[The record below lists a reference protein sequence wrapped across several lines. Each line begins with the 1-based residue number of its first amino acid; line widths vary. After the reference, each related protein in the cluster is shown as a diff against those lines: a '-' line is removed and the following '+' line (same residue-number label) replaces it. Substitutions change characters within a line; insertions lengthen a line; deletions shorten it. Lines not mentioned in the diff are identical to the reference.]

1 MKYKHSK
8 LLSSGYLK
16 VSEIHELYFEE
27 RGSKS
32 GIPLIFIHGGP
43 GGGFSKS
50 AGYFFN
56 PRKYHYILFDQRG
69 VGRSKPFLETKEND
83 IFHIIE
89 DIEKLR
95 VHFGF
100 DRIWLFGGSFG
111 STIALTYAIKYPE
124 HTAGMLIRGIFL
136 GRQEDCDWLYSG
148 AQNFYWEEYQE
159 FISEVKDVKKTSEI
173 IPAYLK
179 KITSSDQSICD
190 RAAFKWANYELSLVF
205 PIKRSEIL
213 ATTTTDAE
221 RQIALMES
229 FFFAN
234 KTFKDDDNFILA
246 NIHKAK
252 DIPTYIVHGRYDMVC
267 PVKQAYLVHAA
278 IPNSKLTVVELGGH
292 ASSHKP
298 TFKAIQKYL
307 KEIAKNSKK

>member
-16 VSEIHELYFEE
+16 VSEIHELYYEE

-50 AGYFFN
+50 ASYFFN

-83 IFHIIE
+83 IFHIVE

-100 DRIWLFGGSFG
+100 ERIWLFGGSFG

-136 GRQEDCDWLYSG
+136 ARQEDCDWLYSG
-148 AQNFYWEEYQE
+148 AQNFYWPEYQV

-179 KITSSDQSICD
+179 KITSTDQAIRD
-190 RAAFKWANYELSLVF
+190 RAALKWANYELSLVF

-213 ATTTTDAE
+213 ATTTTDSE